1 MHYLLHY
8 FQQIKEWFNNHT
20 RETHRSKK
28 ILNLTSAKKARLST
42 LPQAYSLLYYET
54 RIKDVV
60 IAEWPAERE
69 RILEQKKNGTDVK
82 DPPESAPLWFR
93 NKIIQSEFQAESDE
107 VKQEVE
113 KYRQSRLGSSEN
125 EGLDGSL
132 DPDEA
137 KRVAVATA
145 RAK

>member
-1 MHYLLHY
+1 MYSLVY

-20 RETHRSKK
+20 RETSRARM
-28 ILNLTSAKKARLST
+28 ILNLTSAKKVKLLT
-42 LPQAYSLLYYET
+42 QPQAYSQLYYET

-60 IAEWPAERE
+60 IAEWPAERD
-69 RILEQKKNGTDVK
+69 RILEQKKNGEDMK
-82 DPPESAPLWFR
+82 DPPKSAPLWFR
-93 NKIIQSEFQAESDE
+93 NKIMQSEFQAESNE

-113 KYRQSRLGSSEN
+113 KYRRSRVGNSEGG
-125 EGLDGSL
+125 GLDGSL

-137 KRVAVATA
+137 RRVAAATA

>member
-1 MHYLLHY
+1 MYSLDY
-8 FQQIKEWFNNHT
+8 SQQIKEWFNNHT
-20 RETHRSKK
+20 RETGRAKK
-28 ILNLTSAKKARLST
+28 ILDLAIAKKTRLLAQS
-42 LPQAYSLLYYET
+42 QAYSQLYYDT

-60 IAEWPAERE
+60 IAEWPAERD
-69 RILEQKKNGTDVK
+69 RILEQKKNGEDVK
-82 DPPESAPLWFR
+82 DPPKEAPLWFR
-93 NKIIQSEFQAESDE
+93 NKISQSEFQAESDE
-107 VKQEVE
+107 VKTEVE
-113 KYRQSRLGSSEN
+113 KYHQLLLEDTEG